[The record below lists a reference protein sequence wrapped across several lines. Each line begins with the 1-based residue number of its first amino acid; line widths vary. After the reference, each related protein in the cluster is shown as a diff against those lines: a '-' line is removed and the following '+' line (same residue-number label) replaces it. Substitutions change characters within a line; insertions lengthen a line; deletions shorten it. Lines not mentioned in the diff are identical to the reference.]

1 MLSIL
6 IPTYN
11 YNVFPLVLEL
21 QIQCNESGI
30 EYEIIVL
37 DDGSKTIF
45 KENEQINA
53 LENCQYFIN
62 EVNRG
67 RASNINK
74 LAELSKFDYILILEA
89 DAFPSQKNY
98 IQLYVDA
105 IKHKPQAVFGG
116 IIYSENR
123 PQQNALLRWFYG
135 KSRESKTLKQRIQN
149 PNDIVFS
156 WNLLLKKNIFLKNP
170 FDSSIKTY
178 GFEDLVFLKKMKQ
191 NKVVIEQIENTLVHQ
206 NEEESSFFIEKS
218 KAAIL
223 NLIQLYQKN
232 ILEPVDSSLLNTFET
247 VKKLNLTNVVTK
259 IFKYF
264 ENSLLKNLL
273 SEKPSLFLFDLYRL
287 GYFCTLI
294 RLKKDSK

>member
-287 GYFCTLI
+287 GYFCQQI
-294 RLKKDSK
+294 QLKNQQK

>member
-21 QIQCNESGI
+21 QNQCTECGI
-30 EYEIIVL
+30 DYEIIVL

-53 LENCQYFIN
+53 LENCQYLIN
-62 EVNRG
+62 DSNRG

-116 IIYSENR
+116 VIYSENK
-123 PQQNALLRWFYG
+123 PQKNALLRWFYG

-178 GFEDLVFLKKMKQ
+178 GFEDLVFLKKLKQ
-191 NKVVIEQIENTLVHQ
+191 NKVFIEQIENTLVHQ

-218 KAAIL
+218 KAAVL

-247 VKKLNLTNVVTK
+247 VKKLNLTSVVTK
-259 IFKYF
+259 FFKYF

-287 GYFCTLI
+287 GYFCQQI
-294 RLKKDSK
+294 QLKNQQK

>member
-21 QIQCNESGI
+21 QIQCNKSGI

-45 KENEQINA
+45 KKNEQINA
-53 LENCQYFIN
+53 LENCQYLIN

-67 RASNINK
+67 RASNINT

-116 IIYSENR
+116 VIYSENK

-178 GFEDLVFLKKMKQ
+178 GFEDLVFLKKLKQ

-218 KAAIL
+218 KASVL

-247 VKKLNLTNVVTK
+247 VKKLNLTNAVAK

-287 GYFCTLI
+287 GYFCQQI
-294 RLKKDSK
+294 QLKNQQK